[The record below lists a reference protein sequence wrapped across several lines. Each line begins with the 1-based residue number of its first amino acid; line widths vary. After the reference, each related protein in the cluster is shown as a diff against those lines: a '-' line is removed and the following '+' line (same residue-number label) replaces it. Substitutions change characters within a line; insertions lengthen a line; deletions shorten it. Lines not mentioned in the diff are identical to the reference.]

1 MRLFLVI
8 LGVVIAVTAILFAL
22 QNSVITTI
30 VFGIWRVEGSL
41 ALVLLLTMAVGFSVG
56 ILALI
61 PTILQKNWKI
71 ANHKKRITELE
82 KDSNEK
88 IEKISSQRKRIDYLE
103 NSLKL
108 EIGQTPSTQSEPT
121 QPPRLPDESN

>member
-1 MRLFLVI
+1 MRLFFVI
-8 LGVVIAVTAILFAL
+8 LGVVIAATAILFAL
-22 QNSVITTI
+22 QNTVTTTI
-30 VFGIWRVEGSL
+30 VFAIWRIEGSL
-41 ALVLLLTMAVGFSVG
+41 ALVLLLTLAVGFSVG

-103 NSLKL
+103 SSLKL
-108 EIGQTPSTQSEPT
+108 EMGQNPSTNSVPT
-121 QPPRLPDESN
+121 SPPRLQDESN